1 MEEIQ
6 GELLTKERLKSDFTK
21 LGVTREMTVI
31 MHSSMKAIGGFV
43 VGGAAAVVLAIEEC
57 IGNQGTLVMPTH
69 TSDLSDP
76 ANWRY
81 PPVNKSWWDPI
92 RAAMPAFAADL
103 TPCNNM
109 SVINECFRK
118 QNGVVRSNHP
128 QVSFAAWGSRKDTI
142 TADHSLAA
150 CLGERS
156 PLARIYEADGWVLLL
171 GVDHNKNTS
180 LHLAEYRAEYKTKAE
195 LTNGAP
201 ILIDGERQ
209 WVNFQDID
217 FESDD
222 FNELGEAFE
231 QETALVRRGKVGGAD
246 AMLMPMKELVD
257 FAVKWMEANR
267 GS

>member
-6 GELLTKERLKSDFTK
+6 GELVTIERLKSDFTK
-21 LGVTREMTVI
+21 LGVTSEMTLV
-31 MHSSMKAIGGFV
+31 MHSSLKSIGGFV

-57 IGNQGTLVMPTH
+57 VGNQGTLVMPTH

-92 RAAMPAFAADL
+92 RAAMPAFAVDL

-109 SVINECFRK
+109 SAINECFRK

-128 QVSFAAWGSRKDTI
+128 QVSFAAWGSKKEII
-142 TADHSLAA
+142 TANHSLAY
-150 CLGERS
+150 CLGEHS
-156 PLARIYEADGWVLLL
+156 PLARLYDAEGFVLLL
-171 GVDHNKNTS
+171 GVGHNRNTS

-201 ILIDGERQ
+201 IFIDGERQ
-209 WVNFQDID
+209 WANFQDID
-217 FESDD
+217 FDSDD
-222 FNELGEAFE
+222 FNELGDAFE
-231 QETALVRRGKVGGAD
+231 QETGLVRRGKVGSAE
-246 AMLMPMKELVD
+246 AMLMPIKPLVD
-257 FAVKWMEANR
+257 YAVKWMEASR
-267 GS
+267 GN